1 LMSCPTKQDQACE
14 FSLFFPKDA
23 LVSVK
28 EKNEVA
34 QNQLLATFEE
44 ESFYDCDLAD
54 FFKAEPDKI
63 KDFLNI
69 AVGDKI
75 EKGQIIASQK
85 GLFAKTLVYTS
96 PSAGTV
102 SELTDAG
109 ILKIKT
115 KGQKKE
121 VLSPFKG
128 EISKIGDIFLTVQ
141 FEAIKILAC
150 EGNGP
155 STCGELEVLEKDNP
169 ETEIGDI
176 NVNQEGKI
184 LAFKGQISHGFFHKA
199 IALGVK
205 GLIGECLNPEINDG
219 EIAVLGLYSK
229 EGQISDEIW
238 ETLKKAG
245 GKQVVISG
253 KEKYLAIQK

>member
-1 LMSCPTKQDQACE
+1 MSCPTKQDQPCE
-14 FSLFFPKDA
+14 FSLFFPKDSH
-23 LVSVK
+23 VSVK

-44 ESFYDCDLAD
+44 ESFYDCDLAG
-54 FFKAEPDKI
+54 FFKVDSNKVKE
-63 KDFLNI
+63 FLSI
-69 AVGDKI
+69 AFGDKI

-96 PSAGTV
+96 PVAGTV
-102 SELTDAG
+102 TELTEVG

-121 VLSPFKG
+121 ITSPFKG
-128 EISKIGDIFLTVQ
+128 SITKIGDIFLTIQ
-141 FEAIKILAC
+141 FDAVKIVAC
-150 EGNGP
+150 EGTGP
-155 STCGELEVLEKDNP
+155 SACGELEVLEKTNP
-169 ETEIGDI
+169 ETEISDV

-199 IALGVK
+199 IALGIK

-229 EGQISDEIW
+229 EGSISEDIW
-238 ETLKKAG
+238 ETLKKAD

-253 KEKYLAIQK
+253 KEKYLAISK

>member
-1 LMSCPTKQDQACE
+1 MSCPTKQDQACE

-23 LVSVK
+23 HVSVK
-28 EKNEVA
+28 EKTEVA
-34 QNQLLATFEE
+34 QNELLATFEE
-44 ESFYDCDLAD
+44 ESFCDCDLAD
-54 FFKAEPDKI
+54 FFKADPHKI
-63 KDFLNI
+63 KDFLGI
-69 AVGDKI
+69 AIGDKI

-96 PSAGTV
+96 PVSGMV
-102 SELTDAG
+102 SELADTG
-109 ILKIKT
+109 ILKVKT

-128 EISKIGDIFLTVQ
+128 TVVEIGDIFLTVQ
-141 FEAIKILAC
+141 FDAIKILAC
-150 EGNGP
+150 EGVGP
-155 STCGELEVLEKDNP
+155 SACGELEVLEKANP
-169 ETEIGDI
+169 ETEISDI

-205 GLIGECLNPEINDG
+205 GLIGEYLNPEINDG

-229 EGQISDEIW
+229 EGQISQEFWD
-238 ETLKKAG
+238 LFKKAS

-253 KEKYLAIQK
+253 KEKYLAISK